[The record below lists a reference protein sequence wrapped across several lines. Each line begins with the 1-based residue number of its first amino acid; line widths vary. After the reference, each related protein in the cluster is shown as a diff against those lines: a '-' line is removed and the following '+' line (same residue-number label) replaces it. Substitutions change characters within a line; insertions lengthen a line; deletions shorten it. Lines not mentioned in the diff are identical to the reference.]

1 MSSSS
6 SRWSSHGTSST
17 CFGYR
22 ILTVERANPTSS
34 TGVASKNLPELV
46 QYDGIPGAK
55 YRPTDIHGHYR
66 FTIGKAFV
74 EQDGDH
80 LLLAVPVG
88 PHSLTRG
95 IEVFDHGSL
104 EGMSL
109 NETQHCFTITVSI

>member
-1 MSSSS
+1 M
-6 SRWSSHGTSST
+6 
-17 CFGYR
+17 
-22 ILTVERANPTSS
+22 
-34 TGVASKNLPELV
+34 TGAASKNLPELV

-66 FTIGKAFV
+66 FTIGKAVV
-74 EQDGDH
+74 EQDDDH

-109 NETQHCFTITVSI
+109 NETQHFSPKRVWLKRGSFTCTRSRLY